1 MMSCTLWE
9 SLALEFKDCFDRHV
23 SGPVVLLL
31 SLAKIIEA
39 KGCCFI
45 GVSIGPFCFV
55 SSSAKLG
62 NDCQLY
68 PGSHL
73 FVSTE
78 LGDNCTL
85 MIGAFVG
92 DDHPG
97 CTVIGSNNTIGYHAV
112 IGVKCQ
118 DMKYKLFHRL

>member
-45 GVSIGPFCFV
+45 VSEF
-55 SSSAKLG
+55 L
-62 NDCQLY
+62 
-68 PGSHL
+68 
-73 FVSTE
+73 
-78 LGDNCTL
+78 
-85 MIGAFVG
+85 
-92 DDHPG
+92 
-97 CTVIGSNNTIGYHAV
+97 
-112 IGVKCQ
+112 
-118 DMKYKLFHRL
+118 